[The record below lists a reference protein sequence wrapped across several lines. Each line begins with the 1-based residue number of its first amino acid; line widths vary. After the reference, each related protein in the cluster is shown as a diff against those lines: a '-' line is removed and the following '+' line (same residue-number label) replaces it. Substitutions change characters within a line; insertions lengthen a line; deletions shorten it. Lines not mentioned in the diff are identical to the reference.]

1 MKSNSLII
9 GAIIGFLLMGIIVW
23 MAMPPMMI
31 NVHKSPYGFDETVTA
46 VEKAVASQKGWKVAK
61 IFDIQQNILDAGYK
75 DMTRVKIVTLCNP
88 HYANRILSE
97 DKDKVVS
104 TMMPLG
110 IGVYETKD
118 GSVYMSEMNVGLV
131 GMMFGG
137 TIAKV
142 MGDASADIG
151 KMMTSV
157 TKN

>member
-142 MGDASADIG
+142 MGDATADIG